1 MQSNVSI
8 YSPSCQCQLCEPV
21 MKIDA
26 EMKILTN
33 IKFEWKK
40 VAFSQNYLKGD
51 DSAAYTDD
59 CSGDDGDEDYL
70 QD

>member
-1 MQSNVSI
+1 MR
-8 YSPSCQCQLCEPV
+8 
-21 MKIDA
+21 IDA

-40 VAFSQNYLKGD
+40 VAFSQNSLKGD
-51 DSAAYTDD
+51 DSAAYGDG
-59 CSGDDGDEDYL
+59 CGGDDGDKDYL

>member
-1 MQSNVSI
+1 
-8 YSPSCQCQLCEPV
+8 
-21 MKIDA
+21 MKIGA

-40 VAFSQNYLKGD
+40 VAFSQNYLKGE
-51 DSAAYTDD
+51 DSAAYSDGYG
-59 CSGDDGDEDYL
+59 GDDGDEDYL